1 MNDLFA
7 PNSGIVPEDLTE
19 IEAEAEYVPLDTLYG
34 SKVFLNQSSPDAML
48 SDLVTENG
56 DPKNSKSQENAEA
69 SNNNEGNQKMAL
81 ATRDNN
87 LPFSRIN
94 SM

>member
-1 MNDLFA
+1 
-7 PNSGIVPEDLTE
+7 
-19 IEAEAEYVPLDTLYG
+19 
-34 SKVFLNQSSPDAML
+34 ML

-56 DPKNSKSQENAEA
+56 TNKNSKLDEIIGTKND
-69 SNNNEGNQKMAL
+69 EGNQKMAL